1 LYLNLS
7 ISTFSFAFSHLWRE
21 REREREREK
30 VKLNGMGLVGGW
42 VGVAMVEK
50 MATGN
55 QRDAGKGATCH

>member
-7 ISTFSFAFSHLWRE
+7 ISTFSFAFSHLW

>member
-1 LYLNLS
+1 
-7 ISTFSFAFSHLWRE
+7 
-21 REREREREK
+21 
-30 VKLNGMGLVGGW
+30 VGGSVGGP